1 MLKRL
6 IVVASLVS
14 LAAGR
19 ALAAIPEPIRVEQG
33 LVSGTA
39 GRSAGVRVFKGIPFA
54 AAPTGDLRW
63 RPPQPSAKWDG
74 VRAADTFSANCMQR
88 AAGGGTFPPYG
99 GDRSASMMGEDCLYL
114 NIYTAAASGA
124 AKQPVMVWIHGGAWT
139 SGAGAI
145 YHGEDLARKGVV
157 VVTVNYRL
165 GVFGFLAHP
174 ELTRESPH
182 HSSGNYAL
190 LDQIAALQWVQKN
203 IAAFGGDPSRVTIFG
218 ESAGSWSVHHLVGSP
233 LAKGL
238 FHRAIGESGARFSI
252 TTTLAQAEA
261 AGEQLAESIGAPTLA
276 ALRTKP
282 AADLLKAARFQTVS
296 NADGWVLPATMT
308 QIFAAGK
315 QNDVP
320 VLIGWNRDE
329 GSIFTPA
336 STTGESV
343 RENARRRFGPDADA
357 YLAHYPFTSDA
368 EARRAQANVMRD
380 QTFAWEMRTWARMQA
395 KTGRAKVYLYYFTQ
409 VPPLPDAE
417 WLGAQHGAEIPY
429 AFDWPH
435 GAQRVHVHWTD
446 ADRQLAERV
455 SSYWVNFAATGDP
468 NGKGLPRWPAYSA
481 NQERVFEIGP
491 SIGPVPIPNG
501 AALDML
507 DKPRQRAEAPTR

>member
-1 MLKRL
+1 
-6 IVVASLVS
+6 
-14 LAAGR
+14 
-19 ALAAIPEPIRVEQG
+19 
-33 LVSGTA
+33 
-39 GRSAGVRVFKGIPFA
+39 
-54 AAPTGDLRW
+54 
-63 RPPQPSAKWDG
+63 
-74 VRAADTFSANCMQR
+74 
-88 AAGGGTFPPYG
+88 
-99 GDRSASMMGEDCLYL
+99 
-114 NIYTAAASGA
+114 
-124 AKQPVMVWIHGGAWT
+124 
-139 SGAGAI
+139 
-145 YHGEDLARKGVV
+145 
-157 VVTVNYRL
+157 
-165 GVFGFLAHP
+165 
-174 ELTRESPH
+174 
-182 HSSGNYAL
+182 
-190 LDQIAALQWVQKN
+190 
-203 IAAFGGDPSRVTIFG
+203 
-218 ESAGSWSVHHLVGSP
+218 
-233 LAKGL
+233 
-238 FHRAIGESGARFSI
+238 
-252 TTTLAQAEA
+252 
-261 AGEQLAESIGAPTLA
+261 
-276 ALRTKP
+276 
-282 AADLLKAARFQTVS
+282 
-296 NADGWVLPATMT
+296 
-308 QIFAAGK
+308 
-315 QNDVP
+315 
-320 VLIGWNRDE
+320 
-329 GSIFTPA
+329 
-336 STTGESV
+336 V